1 MNFLNSVGDFK
12 KFSPFFTS
20 IFNFATLLLRKLS
33 ASIVLGKEEKNMTF
47 TYRYRKQILIGI
59 CLFLVLSVLGLS
71 LLFQKNDTKK
81 TSEDIVLNTEEE
93 EIEVK
98 KPEEEE
104 QITYYQ
110 VDIKGEINNPGIYEV
125 KEGSRVIDVIRL
137 AGDLTS
143 NADTSVLN
151 LSKKV
156 KDEMVI
162 IVYSYDE
169 VANFTETKEKEK
181 IEQEACIKQSELI
194 NGACIDDSS
203 LTNQEE
209 NSEPSTKISLNNAT
223 LEELMTLNGIGESK
237 AKAIITYRDTVGAFK
252 SIEELK
258 NVDGIGDTLF
268 DQIKENI
275 TT

>member
-1 MNFLNSVGDFK
+1 
-12 KFSPFFTS
+12 
-20 IFNFATLLLRKLS
+20 
-33 ASIVLGKEEKNMTF
+33 MTF

-98 KPEEEE
+98 KPKEE
-104 QITYYQ
+104 QETYYQ

-209 NSEPSTKISLNNAT
+209 NTEPSAKVSLNNAT

-237 AKAIITYRDTVGAFK
+237 AKAIIAYRDTVGAFK

-268 DQIKENI
+268 EQIKENI

>member
-1 MNFLNSVGDFK
+1 MNFLNSLGNFENCR
-12 KFSPFFTS
+12 PFFTA
-20 IFNFATLLLRKLS
+20 IFNFAPLPLRKLS

-104 QITYYQ
+104 QVTYYQ

-194 NGACIDDSS
+194 NGACIGDSS

-209 NSEPSTKISLNNAT
+209 NSEPSIKISLNNAT

-237 AKAIITYRDTVGAFK
+237 AKAIIAYRDTVGAFK

-268 DQIKENI
+268 EQIKENI
-275 TT
+275 TM